1 VITYSRRSFRLYLAN
16 RQYVL
21 AVPIYTLGLMLLLS
35 ILIVIVVGI
44 ATGFP
49 VSKDFEEGFRANS
62 GAILSL
68 PGFLVSVGVLAA
80 TRNFAMALAFGSTRR
95 HFWLGTTAGFV
106 VTAAVTAAAAVLM
119 LGLERLT
126 GHWFVGA
133 YAFDVAVLGNGN
145 IAQTFSVTFVL
156 ALLSLTVG
164 ALFGTVLRAFGTK
177 ATAVLSIGVLLV
189 LFAAVALV
197 VWKWSVVAPLLANWG
212 AWATVIIGA
221 AFLVLASIGSYA
233 ACRRATV

>member
-1 VITYSRRSFRLYLAN
+1 
-16 RQYVL
+16 
-21 AVPIYTLGLMLLLS
+21 
-35 ILIVIVVGI
+35 
-44 ATGFP
+44 
-49 VSKDFEEGFRANS
+49 
-62 GAILSL
+62 L

-177 ATAVLSIGVLLV
+177 ATAVLEHRCPAHPLCGRRARGVEV
-189 LFAAVALV
+189 ERCVAAVGKLGSVGHGHHRCGIPRARQHRLV
-197 VWKWSVVAPLLANWG
+197 
-212 AWATVIIGA
+212 
-221 AFLVLASIGSYA
+221 
-233 ACRRATV
+233 CRVSPRDRVTE

>member
-1 VITYSRRSFRLYLAN
+1 MITYSRRSFRLYLAN

-133 YAFDVAVLGNGN
+133 YALDVAALGNGN
-145 IAQTFSVTFVL
+145 VAQTFGVVFVV
-156 ALLSLTVG
+156 ALVAMTAG
-164 ALFGTVLRAFGTK
+164 AMFGTVYRAFGAKT
-177 ATAVLSIGVLLV
+177 TALLGVACVVLLFV
-189 LFAAVALV
+189 AIAVIVGKWGSLGPLV
-197 VWKWSVVAPLLANWG
+197 DGWG
-212 AWATVIIGA
+212 AWAGVAVGA
-221 AFLVLASIGSYA
+221 VLIVVTAAGSYA
-233 ACRRATV
+233 ACQRASV

>member
-16 RQYVL
+16 REYVL

-119 LGLERLT
+119 LGLERLIT
-126 GHWFVGA
+126 GSSAPCLRCGCSA
-133 YAFDVAVLGNGN
+133 TATSRRRSRSPSSRTAVADRRRPV
-145 IAQTFSVTFVL
+145 
-156 ALLSLTVG
+156 
-164 ALFGTVLRAFGTK
+164 GTVLRAFGTK
-177 ATAVLSIGVLLV
+177 ATAVLSIGALLT
-189 LFAAVALV
+189 LFAAVAPV
-197 VWKWSVVAPLLANWG
+197 VEVSAVAPLLKVG
-212 AWATVIIGA
+212 SVGHGHHRCGTA
-221 AFLVLASIGSYA
+221 ARASA
-233 ACRRATV
+233 VCRVSPRDRVTE

>member
-1 VITYSRRSFRLYLAN
+1 
-16 RQYVL
+16 
-21 AVPIYTLGLMLLLS
+21 
-35 ILIVIVVGI
+35 
-44 ATGFP
+44 
-49 VSKDFEEGFRANS
+49 
-62 GAILSL
+62 
-68 PGFLVSVGVLAA
+68 
-80 TRNFAMALAFGSTRR
+80 
-95 HFWLGTTAGFV
+95 
-106 VTAAVTAAAAVLM
+106 M

-177 ATAVLSIGVLLV
+177 ATAVLSIGVLLI

-197 VWKWSVVAPLLANWG
+197 VWKWSVVAPLLESWG